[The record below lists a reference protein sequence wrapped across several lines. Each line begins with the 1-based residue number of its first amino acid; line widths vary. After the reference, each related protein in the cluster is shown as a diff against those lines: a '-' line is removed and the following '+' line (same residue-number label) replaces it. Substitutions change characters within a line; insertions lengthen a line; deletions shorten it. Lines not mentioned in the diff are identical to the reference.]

1 MKIRAFKALR
11 PPRELAATVAA
22 VPYDVVDTEEAR
34 SLAKD
39 NPLSFLR
46 VSRPELEFPAGWN
59 MYADEV
65 YARAAENFA
74 RLQAQ
79 GALRQDSTP
88 GLFVYSQRFGA
99 HVQHGVVACLDT
111 LEYEANIV
119 RKHEKTRVDKE
130 NDRVRHLEAIRAQSG
145 PVFIAY
151 RDDAA
156 IDRLVAR
163 AGTSEP
169 LFRFTDVDGI
179 EHAGWRLADPGAVVA
194 AFARVPHCYI
204 ADGHHRAAAA
214 ARVAARLRSKGGS
227 DGRDA
232 GKPDDE
238 WRWFLAVLFPA
249 SQLRIFSINRLLKN
263 LNGLAPED
271 FLAAVRA
278 RFRVREQP
286 DGEPQGVGDVRMYV
300 QGRWYSLG
308 WDVEEEVDPV
318 ACLDVSV
325 LQERLL
331 GPVLGVAD
339 PRTDARMEFVSGF
352 LGSAE
357 LARRVERGAAQVGFA
372 MYPVTIDQVMAVS
385 DAGQIMPPKSTWFA
399 PKLRSGLFVH
409 LI

>member
-1 MKIRAFKALR
+1 MQIRAFDALR
-11 PPRELAATVAA
+11 PPCDLAPVVAA
-22 VPYDVVDTEEAR
+22 VPYDVVDTAEAR
-34 SLAKD
+34 VLAKD
-39 NPLSFLR
+39 NPISFLR

-65 YARAAENFA
+65 YARGAGNLA
-74 RLQAQ
+74 RLQQ
-79 GALRQDSTP
+79 EGTLKQDAAP
-88 GLFVYSQRFGA
+88 GLFVYSQRLGD

-111 LEYEANIV
+111 LEYEAGIV

-130 NDRVRHLEAIRAQSG
+130 NDRVRHIEATHAQSG

-156 IDRLVAR
+156 IDRLVAQ
-163 AGTSEP
+163 AESSEP

-179 EHAGWRLADPGAVVA
+179 EHAGWRLADAAAAVS
-194 AFARVPHCYI
+194 AFERVPHCYI

-214 ARVAARLRSKGGS
+214 ARVASKLRAAGEQ
-227 DGRDA
+227 DG
-232 GKPDDE
+232 E

-263 LNGLAPED
+263 LNAMPPAD

-278 RFRVREQP
+278 RFRVRELG
-286 DGEPQGVGDVRMYV
+286 DGEPRGVGDVRMYV
-300 QGRWYSLG
+300 QGRWYALG
-308 WDVEEEVDPV
+308 WEADAAADPV
-318 ACLDVSV
+318 ARLDVSV

-331 GPVLGVAD
+331 GPVLGVVD

-357 LARRVERGAAQVGFA
+357 LARRVDRGDAQVGFA